1 MTKEQMITAIR
12 EVIEKYDIKEQ
23 GFNTIAFND
32 KASERIQIKKSEL
45 HCNNDEK
52 VKTCMIINCDISNK
66 LEPFRSKMNNYEEIS
81 FNNADISRAEFVSDQ
96 FYKVRFESA
105 RISGIFINCHF
116 DQASFNKM
124 TFSNVAFVNCSFDD
138 TVSENSNYKN
148 TYFIGCH
155 YHDLI
160 KKGENDTDTMHE
172 FPFCDIHPSPCE
184 DGTIHHSLNV
194 DEKKVQE
201 ELDKQ
206 EDDAGLPEDLTE
218 DGYKNFQDNDDKK
231 NQNVTGFHQQTL
243 EDYPEVSG
251 VENLSDGKE
260 SNLETE
266 KEKNSTENN
275 EGEEKNMEQTVKTE
289 AQTMD
294 VEGQTFTQNEFENGF
309 KFKGKRFDNCTFKD
323 IKISEYLPTGAPFSE
338 CTFDNVVF
346 DVAVANMQFA
356 NCTFNNVLFTKMV
369 KNVLFEGCDINFSSE
384 QMREVF
390 TACSYIASEEKR
402 DETAE
407 NIICGEPRTKELTE
421 EEKQALIKEEVEKCV
436 EEERKTAYDEGVK
449 AGIESAQEESE
460 NVSMEDLVKSIRNLS
475 ECMSEGLLDVVN
487 KAGSLVEKEADK
499 HKTIEK
505 EVVRELTEEEKAE
518 MAIRYIHDNIN
529 QVGELITSAQN
540 YKSEEP
546 QRAEQTELEDT
557 HGDFE
562 SKQN

>member
-12 EVIEKYDIKEQ
+12 EVIEKYDIREH

-32 KASERIQIKKSEL
+32 KAPERIEIKKSEL

-52 VKTCMIINCDISNK
+52 VKTCMIINCDISDK

-96 FYKVRFESA
+96 FYQVRFEGG

-116 DQASFNKM
+116 DQALFNKM

-138 TVSENSNYKN
+138 TTSKYTSYKN

-155 YHDLI
+155 YRDLI
-160 KKGENDTDTMHE
+160 AEGENDTDTMHE

-184 DGTIHHSLNV
+184 DGTIHYSSNV

-206 EDDAGLPEDLTE
+206 DDEGILKELTQE
-218 DGYKNFQDNDDKK
+218 PDKMFENSDDKEIPK
-231 NQNVTGFHQQTL
+231 AIGFHQQTID
-243 EDYPEVSG
+243 DY
-251 VENLSDGKE
+251 NKE
-260 SNLETE
+260 EKVRDSSNDEGSNLETE
-266 KEKNSTENN
+266 KNSTENDK
-275 EGEEKNMEQTVKTE
+275 GEENNMEQTVNTE
-289 AQTMD
+289 VQTMD
-294 VEGQTFTQNEFENGF
+294 IEGQTFSQNEFENGF

-323 IKISEYLPTGAPFSE
+323 ITISEYLPTGAPFSD
-338 CTFDNVVF
+338 CTFENVVF
-346 DVAVANMQFA
+346 DVAVANMQFS
-356 NCTFNNVLFTKMV
+356 NCEFSNVLFTKMV
-369 KNVLFEGCDINFSSE
+369 KNVLFEGCDIKFSDD
-384 QMREVF
+384 QLKDVF

-407 NIICGEPRTKELTE
+407 NLICGEPRTKELTE
-421 EEKQALIKEEVEKCV
+421 EEKKALIKEEVEKRV

-449 AGIESAQEESE
+449 AGIESAQEESGS
-460 NVSMEDLVKSIRNLS
+460 VSMEDLVESIRKIS
-475 ECMSEGLLDVVN
+475 ECTHELIT

-505 EVVRELTEEEKAE
+505 EVVRELTEEEKKD
-518 MAIRYIHDNIN
+518 MVIRYIHDHSA
-529 QVGELITSAQN
+529 QALELFASAQN
-540 YKSEEP
+540 YKSKEPEES
-546 QRAEQTELEDT
+546 ESE
-557 HGDFE
+557 HGFGDWE
-562 SKQN
+562 N

>member
-12 EVIEKYDIKEQ
+12 KVIEIYNISEQ

-81 FNNADISRAEFVSDQ
+81 INNADISRAEFVSDQ
-96 FYKVRFESA
+96 FYKVNFEGG

-160 KKGENDTDTMHE
+160 EKGENDTDTMHE
-172 FPFCDIHPSPCE
+172 FPFCDIQPSPCE
-184 DGTIHHSLNV
+184 DGTIHYSSDV
-194 DEKKVQE
+194 DEKKIQE
-201 ELDKQ
+201 DLDKH
-206 EDDAGLPEDLTE
+206 EENEGLPEDLI
-218 DGYKNFQDNDDKK
+218 QDANKMFGNGDDKEIPK
-231 NQNVTGFHQQTL
+231 VIEFRQQTID
-243 EDYPEVSG
+243 DYDGVTEVRDSSNDEGSNPEI
-251 VENLSDGKE
+251 
-260 SNLETE
+260 
-266 KEKNSTENN
+266 EKNSTEND
-275 EGEEKNMEQTVKTE
+275 EGEENNMEQTVKTE
-289 AQTMD
+289 TQTID
-294 VEGQTFTQNEFENGF
+294 IEGQTFTQNEFENGF

-338 CTFDNVVF
+338 CTFENVVF

-356 NCTFNNVLFTKMV
+356 NCKFSNVLFTKMV
-369 KNVLFEGCDINFSSE
+369 KNVLFEGCDIKFSDE
-384 QMREVF
+384 QLKDVF

-402 DETAE
+402 DKTAE
-407 NIICGEPRTKELTE
+407 NLICGEPRTKELTE
-421 EEKQALIKEEVEKCV
+421 EEKQALIKEEVEKRV

-460 NVSMEDLVKSIRNLS
+460 SISMEGLVKSMKNLS
-475 ECMSEGLLDVVN
+475 ECMLDVFN
-487 KAGSLVEKEADK
+487 EANSLVEKETDK

-505 EVVRELTEEEKAE
+505 EVVRELTEEEKTE

-540 YKSEEP
+540 YKSKESEES
-546 QRAEQTELEDT
+546 ESEHGYGDLE
-557 HGDFE
+557 
-562 SKQN
+562 N

>member
-1 MTKEQMITAIR
+1 MTKEQMITTIR

-52 VKTCMIINCDISNK
+52 VKTCMIINCDISDK

-81 FNNADISRAEFVSDQ
+81 INNADISRAEFVSDQ
-96 FYKVRFESA
+96 FYKVNFEGG

-116 DQASFNKM
+116 DQALFNKM

-160 KKGENDTDTMHE
+160 KEGENDIDTMHE

-184 DGTIHHSLNV
+184 DGTIHHSSDV

-206 EDDAGLPEDLTE
+206 EDDAELPEDLTE

-243 EDYPEVSG
+243 DDYPEVSG

-275 EGEEKNMEQTVKTE
+275 EGEENNMEQTVNTE
-289 AQTMD
+289 VQTMD
-294 VEGQTFTQNEFENGF
+294 IEGQTFSQNEFENGF

-323 IKISEYLPTGAPFSE
+323 IKISEYLPTGAPFSD
-338 CTFDNVVF
+338 CTFENVVF

-356 NCTFNNVLFTKMV
+356 NCTFSNVLFTKMV
-369 KNVLFEGCDINFSSE
+369 KNVLFEGCDIKFSDE
-384 QMREVF
+384 QLKDVF

-407 NIICGEPRTKELTE
+407 NFICGEPRTKELTE
-421 EEKQALIKEEVEKCV
+421 EEKQALIKEEVEKRV

-460 NVSMEDLVKSIRNLS
+460 SVSMEDLVESIRNLS
-475 ECMSEGLLDVVN
+475 KCMSEGLLNVVN

-540 YKSEEP
+540 YKPEEP

>member
-1 MTKEQMITAIR
+1 MTKEQMITSIR
-12 EVIEKYDIKEQ
+12 KVIEKYNIREQ

-52 VKTCMIINCDISNK
+52 VKTCMIINCDISDK

-96 FYKVRFESA
+96 FYKVQFESA

-116 DQASFNKM
+116 DQALFNKM

-160 KKGENDTDTMHE
+160 EKGENDTDTMHE
-172 FPFCDIHPSPCE
+172 FPFCDVQPSPCE
-184 DGTIHHSLNV
+184 DGTIHHSSDV

-206 EDDAGLPEDLTE
+206 EDDEGLPKELTQGPDKMFE
-218 DGYKNFQDNDDKK
+218 NSDDKEIPK
-231 NQNVTGFHQQTL
+231 AIGFHQQTID
-243 EDYPEVSG
+243 DYPEEEKVKDSFNDEG
-251 VENLSDGKE
+251 
-260 SNLETE
+260 SNPEAE
-266 KEKNSTENN
+266 HNNTEND
-275 EGEEKNMEQTVKTE
+275 EGEENNMEQTVKTE
-289 AQTMD
+289 TQTID
-294 VEGQTFTQNEFENGF
+294 IEGQTFTQNEFENGF
-309 KFKGKRFDNCTFKD
+309 KFKGKRFDECTFKD
-323 IKISEYLPTGAPFSE
+323 IKISEYLPTGAPFSD
-338 CTFDNVVF
+338 CTFENVVF

-356 NCTFNNVLFTKMV
+356 DCKFSNVLFTKMV
-369 KNVLFEGCDINFSSE
+369 KNVLFEGCDIKFSDD
-384 QMREVF
+384 QLKDVF

-407 NIICGEPRTKELTE
+407 NLICGEPRTKEMTE
-421 EEKQALIKEEVEKCV
+421 EEKQALIKEEVEKRV
-436 EEERKTAYDEGVK
+436 ENERKTAYDEGVK

-460 NVSMEDLVKSIRNLS
+460 SVSMEDLVESIRKIS
-475 ECMSEGLLDVVN
+475 ECTHDLIT

-505 EVVRELTEEEKAE
+505 EVVRELTEEEKKD
-518 MAIRYIHDNIN
+518 MVIRYIHDHSA
-529 QVGELITSAQN
+529 QALELMTSAQN
-540 YKSEEP
+540 YKPEESEKSGGTEV
-546 QRAEQTELEDT
+546 EQGFKSNVNE
-557 HGDFE
+557 
-562 SKQN
+562 